1 MIIKSNSGRRGNAPA
16 PQVSFPVKVEEPKVE
31 KVSKKEEKK
40 QIKNPDDGE
49 GEG

>member
-1 MIIKSNSGRRGNAPA
+1 MIIKSNSGRRNNSASI
-16 PQVSFPVKVEEPKVE
+16 VSAPVKVTEEPKVE